1 MSFTLSDLTSGSF
14 TTSLSGTRGIA
25 TQFSGGNGILY
36 NSVNSGANWTLRITV
51 VDVNFSSI
59 ALSGLN
65 GIAGGINTTSNSPVI
80 YWTADGGVNW
90 TATAS
95 SLGST
100 INTIIVSISG
110 TKAIAGLTTNGAPSD
125 CSAYYSGD
133 GGVTW
138 AVGFTLATGTS
149 ESINNVVI
157 DGSTAIVTT
166 FEGVNSVLRNS
177 TDAGATWNIR
187 LTLSF
192 TLQVKISLSG
202 ANAIY
207 CGQSGANGVI
217 QYSSDNGTTW
227 SIPTTT
233 PGLPSNLPRAVS
245 ISGSVGIIG
254 GVNGTTGFIWYTS
267 DGGNTWTNSNP
278 IIPSITSVLNYASIS
293 ASGVNS
299 LAAINTTT
307 GGTGYLYYSTNS
319 GQSWTLS
326 NSLASTTINNAVLSG
341 SNAIAGTS
349 AGIYYT
355 SSPLCY
361 EANTLILTVENEE
374 EVYKKVSELKVGDL
388 VKTYKQGYKKIN
400 LLRSFSYKPLDKNN
414 ELNLLY
420 KHKENGVILTA
431 GHSILVDEL
440 TEQEKINNKKYRFSQ
455 TIEDKKLLLA
465 CSSDKFEKIDDDQEY
480 HLYHFSLESDEPKAH
495 FGVYINDGLLS
506 ESCSEE
512 ALLRM
517 F

>member
-1 MSFTLSDLTSGSF
+1 MSFSVSNQSSGSF
-14 TTSLSGTRGIA
+14 ITALSGTRGIA
-25 TQFSGGNGILY
+25 TQFSGGNGTLY

-51 VDVNFSSI
+51 PDVNFSSI

-65 GIAGGINTTSNSPVI
+65 GIAGGINTISNSPAI

-95 SLGST
+95 SLGAT

-138 AVGFTLATGTS
+138 AVGFTLATLTS

-166 FEGVNSVLRNS
+166 FEGTNSVVRNS
-177 TDAGATWNIR
+177 LDSGATWNIR

-192 TLQVKISLSG
+192 TFQVKISLSG

-207 CGQSGANGVI
+207 CGQSGANSTI
-217 QYSSDNGTTW
+217 QYSSNNGTTW
-227 SIPTTT
+227 NIPLTT
-233 PGLPSNLPRAVS
+233 PSLTGNFTRAVS

-254 GVNGTTGFIWYTS
+254 GVNGSTSFIWNTS
-267 DGGNTWTNSNP
+267 DGGINWNASSPALSVTN
-278 IIPSITSVLNYASIS
+278 VLNYASIS
-293 ASGVNS
+293 ASGVNGIV
-299 LAAINTTT
+299 AINTTT
-307 GGTGYLYYSTNS
+307 GSTGYLYYSTNS

-388 VKTYKQGYKKIN
+388 VKTYKQGNKKIN

-440 TEQEKINNKKYRFSQ
+440 TEQEKLNNKKYRFSQ

-506 ESCSEE
+506 DSCSEE

>member
-1 MSFTLSDLTSGSF
+1 MSFTKSTSYPTGSF
-14 TTSLSGTRGIA
+14 ITALSGTRGIA
-25 TQFSGGNGILY
+25 TQFSGGNGTLY
-36 NSVNSGANWTLRITV
+36 NSVNSGADWTLRVTV
-51 VDVNFSSI
+51 PDVNFSSI

-65 GIAGGINTTSNSPVI
+65 GIAGGINTISNSPAI

-95 SLGST
+95 SLGAT

-138 AVGFTLATGTS
+138 AVGFTLATLTS
-149 ESINNVVI
+149 ESITNVVI

-166 FEGVNSVLRNS
+166 SEGTNSVVRNS
-177 TDAGATWNIR
+177 LDSGATWNIR

-192 TLQVKISLSG
+192 TFQVKISLSG

-207 CGQSGANGVI
+207 CGQSGANSTI

-227 SIPTTT
+227 NIPTTT
-233 PGLPSNLPRAVS
+233 PGLASNFTRAVS

-254 GVNGTTGFIWYTS
+254 GVNGSTSFIWNTS
-267 DGGNTWTNSNP
+267 DGGINWNASSPALSVTN
-278 IIPSITSVLNYASIS
+278 VLNYASIS
-293 ASGVNS
+293 ASGVNG

-307 GGTGYLYYSTNS
+307 GTTGYLYYSTNS
-319 GQSWTLS
+319 GQTWTLA

-349 AGIYYT
+349 DGIYYT
-355 SSPLCY
+355 ASPLCY
-361 EANTLILTVENEE
+361 EKNTLILVIENDE
-374 EVYKKVSELKVGDL
+374 EVYKKVSELKIGDL
-388 VKTYKQGYKKIN
+388 VKTYKNGNKKVK
-400 LLRSFSYKPLDKNN
+400 LTRSFNYKPLNKEND
-414 ELNLLY
+414 LHYLY
-420 KHKENGVILTA
+420 KMKDHDVIVTG

-440 TEQEKINNKKYRFSQ
+440 TEQEQLNNKFNFYNI
-455 TIEDKKLLLA
+455 IEDKKLLLA
-465 CSSDKFEKIDDDQEY
+465 CNSDKFEKIEDDLEY
-480 HLYHFSLESDEPKAH
+480 ELWHFALENDDIHKH
-495 FGVYINDGLLS
+495 YGVYITDGILS
-506 ESCSEE
+506 ESCSE
-512 ALLRM
+512 AVIVKML
-517 F
+517 